1 MRVLP
6 FIFCGLVVTVSAS
19 LGCPSHPSPDVHND
33 VLPLASSAPVAD
45 AASGGLT
52 STPQKVTAED
62 TAMGTHLS
70 FAAYTSSHVDE
81 AAIRRAFADAV
92 AEIRRIEALM
102 TTWHPSEITRINDA
116 AGAAPVDV
124 SQETYD
130 LVAESVH
137 ASVISKGAF
146 DITFESLHGLWKFDE
161 DLDPHPPT
169 EAEVKAKLGLV
180 SYHHVKLDPAKHSV
194 FLDTRGVRIGLGG
207 IAKGYAVDKAAA
219 VLDRA
224 GIESFYA
231 QAGGD
236 LFTRGRKPNGE
247 EWQAG
252 IRDPR
257 GTKDQFF
264 ALLPVSNH
272 AFSTAG
278 DYERSYLVNGKRY
291 HHIIDPHT
299 GFPATAS
306 RSVTIYAPTAL
317 VADEIDDAVFILGP
331 KEGFELVEATEGV
344 GAVVVDASNNLW
356 VSKRLQGKLIVT
368 GVPTDAP

>member
-1 MRVLP
+1 
-6 FIFCGLVVTVSAS
+6 
-19 LGCPSHPSPDVHND
+19 
-33 VLPLASSAPVAD
+33 
-45 AASGGLT
+45 
-52 STPQKVTAED
+52 
-62 TAMGTHLS
+62 MGTHLS
-70 FAAYTSSHVDE
+70 FAAYTSTRADE
-81 AAIRRAFADAV
+81 ATVRHAFADAV
-92 AEIRRIEALM
+92 AEIRRVEALM

-116 AGAAPVDV
+116 AGSSPTVV

-130 LVAESVH
+130 LVAEALH
-137 ASVISKGAF
+137 ASEISTGAF

-180 SYHHVKLDPAKHSV
+180 SYHHVKLDARKHSV
-194 FLDTRGVRIGLGG
+194 FLDTPGVRIGLGG

-224 GIESFYA
+224 GLDSYFV

-236 LFTRGRKPNGE
+236 LFTRGKKPNGD

-257 GTKDQFF
+257 GVKDKFF
-264 ALLPVSNH
+264 ALLPVSDH

-278 DYERSYLVNGKRY
+278 DYERAYVVDGKRY

-317 VADEIDDAVFILGP
+317 LADEIDDAVFILGP
-331 KEGFELVEATEGV
+331 KEGFVLVESIDGV
-344 GAVVVDASNNLW
+344 GAVVVDDKNNLW
-356 VSKRLQGKLIVT
+356 VSQRLKGKLIVT